1 MFKLLLCSVFFAPLI
16 VLPLSASTD
25 REISSQSA
33 DFDSVYVDP
42 ELEKIDACENADLDI
57 FFHEEFITTHS
68 ADYLNDGLNRL
79 SDCATGDVA
88 IQPILSANATTF
100 DEDLLKVQISELELI
115 LEAHDYDANVLPLK
129 TLKSVDAFSLNGRA
143 AIVKFSTSDFPAS

>member
-25 REISSQSA
+25 RKMPSYGA

-57 FFHEEFITTHS
+57 FFHEEFITSHS
-68 ADYLNDGLNRL
+68 AEYLSEGLNRV
-79 SDCATGDVA
+79 SDCATGDLA
-88 IQPILSANATTF
+88 IQPVLQADATST
-100 DEDLLKVQISELELI
+100 DETLLKAQITELKI
-115 LEAHDYDANVLPLK
+115 IIEAHDYDAKVLPLRA
-129 TLKSVDAFSLNGRA
+129 LQSSDAFSLNGRA